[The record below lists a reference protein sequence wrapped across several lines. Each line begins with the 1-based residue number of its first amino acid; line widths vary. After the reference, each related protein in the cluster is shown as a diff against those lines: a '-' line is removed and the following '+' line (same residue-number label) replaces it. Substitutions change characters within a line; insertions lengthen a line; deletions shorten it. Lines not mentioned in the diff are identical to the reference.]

1 MGRVFKLVG
10 EGKEEMI
17 SLPFL
22 LREVMGENILPLAWF
37 TSYDFG
43 LQVNADFS
51 LIESF
56 SSLIFSP

>member
-1 MGRVFKLVG
+1 
-10 EGKEEMI
+10 MI